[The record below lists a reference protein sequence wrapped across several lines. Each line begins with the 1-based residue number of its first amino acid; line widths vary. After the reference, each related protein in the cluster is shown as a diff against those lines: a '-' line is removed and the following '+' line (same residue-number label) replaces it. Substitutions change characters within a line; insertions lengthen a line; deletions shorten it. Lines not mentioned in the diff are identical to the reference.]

1 MQKRARNLATEE
13 LLIEVI
19 ATREL
24 KNLQRNLN
32 ANRSHKTTSIPSTMM
47 FGWGR
52 ANRGINFSYVSYC
65 TFLNGFNFQAEVCGL
80 KLGKKLPDDQKR
92 GVTQFL
98 KEKV

>member
-1 MQKRARNLATEE
+1 MEG
-13 LLIEVI
+13 EVEKS
-19 ATREL
+19 TVKLRP
-24 KNLQRNLN
+24 KNI
-32 ANRSHKTTSIPSTMM
+32 KSIPLLMT
-47 FGWGR
+47 FGWSR